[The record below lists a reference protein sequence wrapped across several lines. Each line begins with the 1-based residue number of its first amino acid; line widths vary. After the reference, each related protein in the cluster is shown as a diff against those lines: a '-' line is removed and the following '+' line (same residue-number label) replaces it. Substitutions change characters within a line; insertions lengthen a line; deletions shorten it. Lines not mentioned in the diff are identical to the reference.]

1 MTFDIRKIRS
11 DDEALFLAMSA
22 EFYASEA
29 VLHDVPAEYHRR
41 CFDEL
46 MRSEDYA
53 RGFMLLH
60 DGLEVGYALLSLSY
74 SREAGGRCVW
84 LEELY
89 LRPEHRG
96 KGTAHFFF
104 DWLEKT
110 VPAARYR
117 LETEPDNHAAKKL
130 YTSVGY
136 VPLDYE
142 QLIKGN

>member
-1 MTFDIRKIRS
+1 MAFEIRKIS
-11 DDEALFLAMSA
+11 VCDEALFLAMSA
-22 EFYASEA
+22 EFYASDA

-60 DGLEVGYALLSLSY
+60 DGLEAGYALLSISY

-84 LEELY
+84 IEELY
-89 LRPEHRG
+89 LRPEYRG
-96 KGTAHFFF
+96 QGGAHFFF
-104 DWLEKT
+104 DWLEEHI
-110 VPAARYR
+110 PAARYR
-117 LETEPDNHAAKKL
+117 LETEPDNYAAKKL
-130 YTSVGY
+130 YCSLGY

-142 QLIKGN
+142 QLIKGS